1 MVTSCTTIVRYQ
13 TNSGLPL
20 LLKCSVSLLTY
31 KPLPVPLPRPGT
43 PLHPLCL
50 GHGLFSF
57 SSLGSSRSSRGGP
70 RGAPP
75 SPGASDPLLKGPS
88 TETHAPTAL
97 PLVCICIGDLCP
109 SPHDTQGLAAREQG
123 LSVLLTIASSGAGV
137 SRQARRRRSVNVCR
151 LSRYKTQ
158 GLTKTARM
166 QSQSPFRQQPL
177 TPPPTISAQTVW
189 MDQEEESCISD
200 APASHLCPGEGMGRV
215 RAPSLT
221 ISTSAGPA
229 QGTPC
234 PTRTT

>member
-43 PLHPLCL
+43 PLLLPPLHPLCL
-50 GHGLFSF
+50 DHGLFSF

-70 RGAPP
+70 RGTPP
-75 SPGASDPLLKGPS
+75 SPGASDPLLKGLS

-97 PLVCICIGDLCP
+97 PLVCICVGDLCP
-109 SPHDTQGLAAREQG
+109 SPHDTQGLAAHEQG

-137 SRQARRRRSVNVCR
+137 SCQARRRRLVNVCR

-158 GLTKTARM
+158 GLTQTARM
-166 QSQSPFRQQPL
+166 QS
-177 TPPPTISAQTVW
+177 
-189 MDQEEESCISD
+189 
-200 APASHLCPGEGMGRV
+200 
-215 RAPSLT
+215 RAPFAS
-221 ISTSAGPA
+221 SF
-229 QGTPC
+229 
-234 PTRTT
+234 